1 MPSWHEIL
9 NEIKQSGST
18 HDLIR
23 RKYIFE
29 LSNKSGRNTI
39 IYYSGWLQK
48 PGLPGTEVNDN
59 DKNGFMT
66 VIHQLDRTK
75 GLDLILHTPGGEVA
89 ATESLIDYLKA
100 MFGDNMRAIV
110 PQLAMS
116 AGTMIACACREIV
129 MGKHSSL
136 GPVDPQFRGTSAH
149 GIKEEFERAYKEIK
163 IDQAKIPVW
172 QPILAKY
179 PPAFVGE
186 CEKAIDWSTEIVTEC
201 LKTGMFKGENDAEQ
215 KAKAI
220 ISEIGDH
227 ALTKSHS
234 RHLSAQRCKEIG
246 LKIIDLEA
254 DQDFQEKVLSVHHAC
269 IHTLSS
275 THAFKLI
282 ENQNSVAFIQIAQQV
297 VVQA

>member
-1 MPSWHEIL
+1 M
-9 NEIKQSGST
+9 
-18 HDLIR
+18 
-23 RKYIFE
+23 
-29 LSNKSGRNTI
+29 
-39 IYYSGWLQK
+39 
-48 PGLPGTEVNDN
+48 
-59 DKNGFMT
+59 
-66 VIHQLDRTK
+66 
-75 GLDLILHTPGGEVA
+75 ILHTPGGEVA

-100 MFGDNMRAIV
+100 MFGDNIRAIV

-116 AGTMIACACREIV
+116 AGTMIACSCKEIV

-136 GPVDPQFRGTSAH
+136 GPVDPQFRGTPAH

-186 CEKAIDWSTEIVTEC
+186 CEKAIIWSEEIVAEC
-201 LKTGMFKGENDAEQ
+201 LKTGMFKGEADAEQ

-246 LKIIDLEA
+246 LKIINLET
-254 DQDFQEKVLSVHHAC
+254 DQDLQEKVLSVHHAC

-275 THAFKLI
+275 TPCL
-282 ENQNSVAFIQIAQQV
+282 QIN
-297 VVQA
+297 